1 MRDLY
6 TRALYKIPSQD
17 LYERSPYKSS
27 LQDLFTRPL
36 WEISSQELS
45 IDLFTRP
52 LWEISIRE
60 LSTRSL
66 QKTSMRDLFTR
77 ALYKTSSQDPI
88 WDISIQDLLISLD
101 FLGLLTGALYKISS
115 QDLYEG
121 SLYKSSLQDLFTG
134 PHMRHLYTRSPDIPG
149 LSRSPH
155 RSSLQDLFTRPP
167 CEISIQDRLISLDV
181 LGLFTRALYK
191 ISSQDLYERSL
202 YKSSL
207 QDLLTRPLWGHLYT
221 RAPQIPGLPRS
232 PHRSSLQD
240 PFTSPIWNI
249 SIQDLLASLDLLG
262 LFTGALYK
270 ISSQDLY
277 ERSLNKSSLQDLFTR
292 PLWEISIRELS
303 TRSLHKTSMR
313 DLFRRALCKISSQD
327 LYERSLYKSSLQDL
341 FRRPLWD
348 ISIQDLRISLDLLG
362 LFTGALYKIS
372 SQDLYERS
380 LYKISW
386 YPWTSEIF
394 SLQDL
399 FKRPRPGSNTQK
411 VPRGLRG
418 RALCKISSQDLYERS
433 LYRSS
438 LQDLFTRPLWEISLQ
453 DLWISL
459 DLLGL
464 FTGALY
470 KISSQDL
477 YERSLYKIL
486 ISLDLWDLL
495 TTRSLQKTSIR
506 IQHAESTERVARTK
520 SKSAPRYSESD
531 PTRTNSAEGCA
542 SWNKKCPRLSA
553 SDIPSAKW
561 ARRYSQSDPTR
572 TKSREGCIGK
582 HKIGTAPQR
591 DSKNQSSDRTLTS
604 ELQYEMRFFDV
615 LWRKYCACHE
625 KMSPRHTKSC
635 NCHAKWCQHSR
646 SKFDDSFTKRAFRA
660 LQDRLQEHPILRLP
674 RKMTIFHHRQFRA
687 TLTTILHTSQ
697 NPHVLHIS
705 GFPKIDTARRRERT
719 PVKDL
724 VGAPSRA
731 GEMQI
736 FDLEG
741 TFPREGSTNLPHTD
755 PHTTDLH
762 QMLFHY
768 RKNPIVWPHCLGKK
782 MVWQQAFGR
791 VIRSKRFPSSG
802 WNEAT
807 KWPTALNTLEYLIHS
822 CWLSFCSTE

>member
-6 TRALYKIPSQD
+6 TRALYKISSED
-17 LYERSPYKSS
+17 LYERSLYKSS
-27 LQDLFTRPL
+27 LQDLFTGPHMRHL
-36 WEISSQELS
+36 Y
-45 IDLFTRP
+45 
-52 LWEISIRE
+52 
-60 LSTRSL
+60 TRSPDIRGL
-66 QKTSMRDLFTR
+66 SRSPHR
-77 ALYKTSSQDPI
+77 SSL
-88 WDISIQDLLISLD
+88 QDL
-101 FLGLLTGALYKISS
+101 S

-121 SLYKSSLQDLFTG
+121 SLNKSSLQDLFTG

-155 RSSLQDLFTRPP
+155 RSALQDLFTRPP
-167 CEISIQDRLISLDV
+167 CEISIQDRLISLDL

-277 ERSLNKSSLQDLFTR
+277 ERSLYKSSLQDLFTR
-292 PLWEISIRELS
+292 PLWEISIHELS

-438 LQDLFTRPLWEISLQ
+438 LQDLFTRPLWDISLQ
-453 DLWISL
+453 DLRISL

-477 YERSLYKIL
+477 HERSLYKISWYPWTSE
-486 ISLDLWDLL
+486 IS
-495 TTRSLQKTSIR
+495 SLQDLFKRPRSGSNTQKVPR
-506 IQHAESTERVARTK
+506 GLRGRNQNRHRATAR
-520 SKSAPRYSESD
+520 AM
-531 PTRTNSAEGCA
+531 NSAEGCA
-542 SWNKKCPRLSA
+542 SRNKKCPRLSA

-572 TKSREGCIGK
+572 TKSREGCICK

-591 DSKNQSSDRTLTS
+591 DSKNHSSDRTLTP
-604 ELQYEMRFFDV
+604 ELQYEMRFFNV

-646 SKFDDSFTKRAFRA
+646 SKFDDSFTKRAFRP
-660 LQDRLQEHPILRLP
+660 LQDRLPEHQILRLP
-674 RKMTIFHHRQFRA
+674 RKMTIFHHLQFRA

-719 PVKDL
+719 SVKDL
-724 VGAPSRA
+724 VAAPSRA

-741 TFPREGSTNLPHTD
+741 TFQREGRHKVGGRMRTP
-755 PHTTDLH
+755 PIYTTCFSLTV
-762 QMLFHY
+762 
-768 RKNPIVWPHCLGKK
+768 RTP
-782 MVWQQAFGR
+782 
-791 VIRSKRFPSSG
+791 
-802 WNEAT
+802 
-807 KWPTALNTLEYLIHS
+807 
-822 CWLSFCSTE
+822 